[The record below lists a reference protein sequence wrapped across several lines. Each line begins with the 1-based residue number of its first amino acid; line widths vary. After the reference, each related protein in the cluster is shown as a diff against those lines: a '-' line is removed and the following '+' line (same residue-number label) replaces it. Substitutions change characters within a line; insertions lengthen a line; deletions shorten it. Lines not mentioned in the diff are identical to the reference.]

1 MCLTDHTNKIKLENR
16 QLRKELLELI
26 RKTRA
31 LQQHKHELEDQRRQ
45 LIREQQYS
53 GDLKKLRTTR
63 QHKVFKSFGLLG
75 EGEGEENNLLAI
87 EEEKSP
93 TDSVP
98 SWIILFCIHVPLHDP
113 QILNS
118 TRQKALGNIVAK
130 VVNACKQNLLLL

>member
-31 LQQHKHELEDQRRQ
+31 LQEHKLELEDQRRQ
-45 LIREQQYS
+45 LMREQQYT

-75 EGEGEENNLLAI
+75 EGEGDLDLEGVN
-87 EEEKSP
+87 
-93 TDSVP
+93 DS
-98 SWIILFCIHVPLHDP
+98 
-113 QILNS
+113 QS
-118 TRQKALGNIVAK
+118 TNGS
-130 VVNACKQNLLLL
+130 QN